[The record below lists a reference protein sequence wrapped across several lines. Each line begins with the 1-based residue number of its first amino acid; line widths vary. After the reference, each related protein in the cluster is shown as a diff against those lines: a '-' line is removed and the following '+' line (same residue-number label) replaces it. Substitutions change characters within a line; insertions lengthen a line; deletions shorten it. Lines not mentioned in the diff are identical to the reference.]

1 MNKTFPAALHPS
13 GEPPLGPHTLGTLA
27 AALVTCEHP
36 EQSRVSANATSAED
50 AVRIDW
56 CAACGS
62 LRIGESQTTRWQ
74 SAAYTSL
81 LTKKHFEEVVLLLHA
96 IRQLTQ
102 LARAHA
108 SPAAPGSPAHIFF
121 RNVRSSLS
129 ELSRLPL
136 VRDVDRLEDAID
148 RMPRGLSPLRP

>member
-1 MNKTFPAALHPS
+1 MNKTFPAVFQPS
-13 GEPPLGPHTLGTLA
+13 SEPLGPHTLGTLA

-36 EQSRVSANATSAED
+36 EQSRVCAKATSAGD
-50 AVRIDW
+50 AVHIDW

-74 SAAYTSL
+74 SAAFTSL

>member
-1 MNKTFPAALHPS
+1 MNKTFPAALQPS
-13 GEPPLGPHTLGTLA
+13 SEPLGPHSLGTLA

-36 EQSRVSANATSAED
+36 QPRRVSADAASAAD
-50 AVRIDW
+50 DVRIDW
-56 CAACGS
+56 CAACGA
-62 LRIGESQTTRWQ
+62 LRPGESPAARWQ
-74 SAAYTSL
+74 SATFTSL
-81 LTKKHFEEVVLLLHA
+81 FTKKHFEEVVLLLHA

-148 RMPRGLSPLRP
+148 RMPRGPSPLRP

>member
-1 MNKTFPAALHPS
+1 MNKTFPAVLQPS
-13 GEPPLGPHTLGTLA
+13 GEPLAAHTLGTLA
-27 AALVTCEHP
+27 AALVSCEHP

-62 LRIGESQTTRWQ
+62 VRIGESQTTRWQ